1 MARGI
6 NKVILIGNLG
16 ADPEAR
22 VMANSTPVTNI
33 SIATSESWTDR
44 NTNQKQ
50 EKTEWHRVVF
60 YGRLAEVVAQYL
72 RKGSKVYVE
81 GKLRTRRWQDNT
93 GVDRY
98 MTEIIASEMQML
110 DSRSGGNQQPKQA
123 DHGYQPP
130 SSAQADNMNFDDDV
144 PF

>member
-16 ADPEAR
+16 ADPESR
-22 VMANSTPVTNI
+22 VMQNGTPVTNI

-60 YGRLAEVVAQYL
+60 YNRLAEVVAQYL
-72 RKGSKVYVE
+72 RKGSKIYVE

-93 GVDRY
+93 GVERY
-98 MTEIIASEMQML
+98 MTEVIASEMQML
-110 DSRSGGNQQPKQA
+110 DSRCSGDGHQQQG
-123 DHGYQPP
+123 HQPP
-130 SSAQADNMNFDDDV
+130 SSPQPANMNFDDDV

>member
-16 ADPEAR
+16 ADPESR
-22 VMANSTPVTNI
+22 VMQNGTPVTNI

-60 YGRLAEVVAQYL
+60 YNRLAEVVSQYL
-72 RKGSKVYVE
+72 RKGSKIYVE
-81 GKLRTRRWQDNT
+81 GKLRTRRWQDST
-93 GVDRY
+93 GVERY
-98 MTEIIASEMQML
+98 MTEVIASEMQML
-110 DSRSGGNQQPKQA
+110 DSRGSGDGHQQQG
-123 DHGYQPP
+123 HQPP
-130 SSAQADNMNFDDDV
+130 SSPQPANMNFDDDV

>member
-16 ADPEAR
+16 ADPESR
-22 VMANSTPVTNI
+22 VMQNGTPVTNI

-60 YGRLAEVVAQYL
+60 YNRLAEVVAQYL

-81 GKLRTRRWQDNT
+81 GKLRTRRWQDNM
-93 GVDRY
+93 GVERY
-98 MTEIIASEMQML
+98 MTEVIASEMQML
-110 DSRSGGNQQPKQA
+110 DSRGSGAGQQHQG
-123 DHGYQPP
+123 HQPP
-130 SSAQADNMNFDDDV
+130 SSEQPANMNFDDDI